1 MNSYKSHFRKIFLS
15 FLYFSIIFF
24 CSCERKKDP
33 LSSVSFGEVSVKD
46 FLKNYSE
53 SGLIEIVEGDSEN
66 EIQLVFYYLNG
77 NNDLKS
83 SLWINPGR
91 YEFKKVKS
99 IYIYF
104 GSDSVLFFEKLYR
117 PGEGEISNK
126 KLNSVLELF
135 KDWYGEPNFTFRGS
149 QYFSEIYKV
158 IEAQAKQKEITKK
171 GTLAGTIDGRSRVSN
186 YLVWEQEGFNLMISY
201 SQSVE
206 DSLFSSNTIR
216 YEMKEYQDLL
226 QKKKDDVR
234 KKAVLNDYI
243 NLDLNLNPFSEA
255 DFPYTDRLNLYIS
268 SLGHKLPEEERD
280 ITKFRFNVII
290 KNEYGDILLTLNDLN
305 IDFEYPLESPSE
317 GYFTSK
323 TGGYSFSVDFNR
335 NNSQGNSYEKL
346 RRLREQKVASGN
358 FADIKIEH
366 EITAIIFEDGEVLKN

>member
-1 MNSYKSHFRKIFLS
+1 MRSKKMNFTLFYIIYFTFSSCSSNDPISEVDFGKISVMDFTTTMEEKGLLKIEKSEDEFYDTLKFFR
-15 FLYFSIIFF
+15 
-24 CSCERKKDP
+24 
-33 LSSVSFGEVSVKD
+33 
-46 FLKNYSE
+46 
-53 SGLIEIVEGDSEN
+53 IEIKGEHELRSTLWEN
-66 EIQLVFYYLNG
+66 PDG
-77 NNDLKS
+77 
-83 SLWINPGR
+83 
-91 YEFKKVKS
+91 YEFDTLYS
-99 IYIYF
+99 IKLNF
-104 GSDSVLFFEKLYR
+104 GSDSLLFFDKMVYR
-117 PGEGEISNK
+117 PGKGEISNK

-135 KDWYGEPNFTFRGS
+135 KGWYGEPNFTFRGS

-171 GTLAGTIDGRSRVSN
+171 GTLAGTIDVRSRVSN

-201 SQSVE
+201 SQSGE

-216 YEMKEYQDLL
+216 YEIKEYQDLL

-234 KKAVLNDYI
+234 KKAGLNDYI
-243 NLDLNLNPFSEA
+243 NLDLNLNSFSEA

-305 IDFEYPLESPSE
+305 IDFEYPLESPSD